1 MLKAKGLTMAIDLV
15 GVLGESLGESGDR
28 QAGGKSPNALC

>member
-15 GVLGESLGESGDR
+15 GVPGESGNR